1 MWVCSTRISQGTS
14 RYLRRIC
21 SSRPISSRICWE
33 RVLDASAGAGFSAVF
48 FADLLGLGRNAGL
61 LFPVFFSAV
70 GLEGFSGGSTGF
82 VCGVSAEV
90 SGSKAVSSGS
100 AGFGAS
106 AGVSSATPRKSAYI
120 LRKPR
125 ACVREPNSAYSSAS
139 RASSRESRMR
149 VALATCSSGM
159 RLSSRIDF
167 SCEPESSD
175 ISPF

>member
-1 MWVCSTRISQGTS
+1 LQFPTDFFQD
-14 RYLRRIC
+14 L
-21 SSRPISSRICWE
+21 
-33 RVLDASAGAGFSAVF
+33 LGARTGCKRWGRLFGCF

-106 AGVSSATPRKSAYI
+106 AGVSSATPRKSA
-120 LRKPR
+120 
-125 ACVREPNSAYSSAS
+125 
-139 RASSRESRMR
+139 
-149 VALATCSSGM
+149 
-159 RLSSRIDF
+159 
-167 SCEPESSD
+167 
-175 ISPF
+175 